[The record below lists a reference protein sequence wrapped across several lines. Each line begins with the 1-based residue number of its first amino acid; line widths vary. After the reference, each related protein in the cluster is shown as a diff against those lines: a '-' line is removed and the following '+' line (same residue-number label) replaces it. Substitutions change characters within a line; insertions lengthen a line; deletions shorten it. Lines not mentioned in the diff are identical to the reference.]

1 MDNTKQLIIEFQ
13 SLVTSIFK
21 NLKSAEE
28 LLGYGERKFSHLEDG
43 SKEGT
48 KEKIAKYKAK
58 IETFVQCVYPYFN
71 IEEYA
76 ESYKIFS
83 YYKENILSL
92 YAECKNKYEGKE
104 DLFVHDLFNDNTE
117 ICKHLSDKKDLLIY
131 IPVNYSQININQQ
144 KWIESL
150 IISFLTQGNTTHN
163 INNKNSILLVCV
175 KAARQAIEK
184 SEMEQKKVKQEI
196 DAYIKKVQERINPIF
211 INTLLT
217 LDPINKPFMIK
228 KKDQTKWYLLKNIKP
243 YHQGDTIYVFIPY
256 IDIVIDLP
264 LIIKIADSDFF
275 SLGIVLHLKNL
286 QQGKLWECE
295 ISDSIAILARNV
307 LFGLINSR
315 KGDWI
320 FHTYQDIDS
329 TFRKFLQSKSSE
341 TIDNQIPDFYLVE
354 KENCNIMQL
363 DKVLKENDK
372 EKNFKKAF
380 NSLALAEENS
390 IDTSPNINPLIEIVN
405 TIYTNRP
412 LKREDIYI
420 TWAMIFILKQKGL
433 NENKEFCS
441 KINLF

>member
-58 IETFVQCVYPYFN
+58 IETFVRCVYPYFN

-83 YYKENILSL
+83 HYKKDILSL
-92 YAECKNKYEGKE
+92 YAECKNEYEGKE
-104 DLFVHDLFNDNTE
+104 DLFVHDLFNDNTK
-117 ICKHLSDKKDLLIY
+117 IYKHLLDKNDLLIY
-131 IPVNYSQININQQ
+131 IRATYNQININQQ
-144 KWIESL
+144 KWIDSL
-150 IISFLTQGNTTHN
+150 VISFLAQDTSNN
-163 INNKNSILLVCV
+163 INNKNSILLICLD
-175 KAARQAIEK
+175 AARQAIEK
-184 SEMEQKKVKQEI
+184 IDPEQKEVKQEI
-196 DAYIKKVQERINPIF
+196 DRYINKVQECVNPIF
-211 INTLLT
+211 INTLLA
-217 LDPINKPFMIK
+217 LDPADEPLIIK
-228 KKDQTKWYLLKNIKP
+228 KKDQIKWYLLKNIKP

-256 IDIVIDLP
+256 MDIVIDLP
-264 LIIKIADSDFF
+264 LIMKIIDCDFL

-286 QQGKLWECE
+286 QQGKLWECK
-295 ISDSIAILARNV
+295 ISDNIAILARNV
-307 LFGLINSR
+307 FFVLINS
-315 KGDWI
+315 KNGNLI
-320 FHTYQDIDS
+320 LHTYQDIDS
-329 TFRKFLQSKSSE
+329 SFRKFLQSKNDE
-341 TIDNQIPDFYLVE
+341 IMANQFPDFYLVE
-354 KENCNIMQL
+354 KENCNIVQL
-363 DKVLKENDK
+363 DKVLKEKDK

-380 NSLALAEENS
+380 DSLTWTEENS

-405 TIYTNRP
+405 AIYTNRP

-420 TWAMIFILKQKGL
+420 TWAMILILKQKGL